1 MLAIIIGVVLIALG
15 MMVFNAW
22 LFLQDEGLG
31 AICLLLTALV
41 IICCLAT
48 LTDIGTFNTMVVH
61 FGL

>member
-1 MLAIIIGVVLIALG
+1 MLAIIIGVTLIALG

-22 LFLQDEGLG
+22 LFLQDEELG

-48 LTDIGTFNTMVVH
+48 LTDIGTFNTSVVH